1 MCVCVCVRIY
11 ELHAEHQLYA
21 CALYKLALGDTQ
33 ILGSTSTYLDPG
45 AARAET
51 PLRKAC
57 LPEDTASLGKLG
69 SEHSAAIGPVL
80 HPSPRGAEV
89 LRGCKF

>member
-1 MCVCVCVRIY
+1 MCVCVCKNLRITCRTSIV
-11 ELHAEHQLYA
+11 YA
-21 CALYKLALGDTQ
+21 CALYELALGDTQ